1 MSALRPI
8 TAFAG
13 KATIRTRVALAATL
27 LAVTCLGVLGYLQI
41 QTMSTTFDEVADEQG
56 LTLTTQL
63 SEALVGAGQGVV
75 QVIPFTEEG
84 LDGIATFDSS
94 GRVQAHGGG
103 LDATVTRLRSQALA
117 AARTKKTKQE
127 FRLPEA
133 GGRSTPVSSLRP
145 WSSPRTI
152 QVTIVPQSDGGAVVA
167 AYHVDWAT
175 EKLKGRA
182 YSILLSVAGG
192 AGFICF
198 GLMLMLSRLVTRPVG
213 RLAGEVRQLGE
224 GNLVMALSDQSSPEL
239 QQLASDISQMR
250 DDLIVA
256 VRQSSTDPLTG
267 IANHRAF
274 HDRLEEAVANA
285 ERSAQPL
292 GLIAIDLDR
301 LKEINDVHGH
311 MAGDRVLEAVAA
323 KIADTCGPNDLC
335 ARVGGDEFAVVCPAA
350 EPDAV
355 ATLADRIRTAV
366 SALGAAGLVG
376 GDGERVKAEIGVSV
390 GFAHM
395 PATARTRE
403 ELIHHADTQLYRAKT
418 GRGHDSTEELP
429 IASAQPPEGIAA
441 VVRALA
447 VAVDA
452 KDSGTRSHCQT
463 VSEYAVAIAERMGFA
478 AGELE
483 SIRRVAVLHDV
494 GKIGTPDAVLG
505 KPSRLTEEEYT
516 LMKRH
521 SELGY
526 RILINGGLPLREAQ
540 WVLHHHEHLDGSG
553 YPHGLRG
560 DEIPI
565 QSRIILVADAF
576 EAMTSD
582 RPYRAGRPMQDAL
595 TELRR
600 CAGTQFDPEVVD
612 ELARVIAGRINGAGA
627 LPEPRF
633 DDDRQGARP

>member
-1 MSALRPI
+1 M
-8 TAFAG
+8 
-13 KATIRTRVALAATL
+13 ALAATL
-27 LAVTCLGVLGYLQI
+27 LAVTCLGVLGYLQLR
-41 QTMSTTFDEVADEQG
+41 TMSTTFDNVADEQG

-75 QVIPFTEEG
+75 QVIPFTDKG
-84 LDGIATFDSS
+84 LDGVAVYDSR
-94 GRVQAHGGG
+94 GRLQVHGGG
-103 LDATVTRLRSQALA
+103 LDATVSKLGPEAVD
-117 AARTKKTKQE
+117 AARAKRNRQE
-127 FRLPEA
+127 FRLPEDD
-133 GGRSTPVSSLRP
+133 GTSKPVASLSP

-152 QVTIVPQSDGGAVVA
+152 QVTIVPQSDGGAIVA
-167 AYHVDWAT
+167 AYHVEWAT
-175 EKLKGRA
+175 EKLKSRA
-182 YSILLSVAGG
+182 YSILLSVIGG

-198 GLMLMLSRLVTRPVG
+198 GLMLMLSRLVTRPLG
-213 RLAGEVRQLGE
+213 RLASEVRQLGE
-224 GNLVMALSDQSSPEL
+224 GNLVMSLSEQSSPEL
-239 QQLASDISQMR
+239 QQLAYDISQMR

-267 IANHRAF
+267 VANHRAF

-285 ERSAQPL
+285 ERAAQPL

-323 KIADTCGPNDLC
+323 KIAETCGTNDLC
-335 ARVGGDEFAVVCPAA
+335 ARVGGDEFAVVCPGS

-355 ATLADRIRTAV
+355 AMLADRIRAAV
-366 SALGAAGLVG
+366 SGLGAAGLVG
-376 GDGERVKAEIGVSV
+376 GDGSRVEVDIGVSTGV
-390 GFAHM
+390 AHM
-395 PATARTRE
+395 PGTARTRE

-418 GRGHDSTEELP
+418 GRDHTPSEDLP
-429 IASAQPPEGIAA
+429 IASAQPPEGIDA

-463 VSEYAVAIAERMGFA
+463 VSEYAVAIAERLGFA
-478 AGELE
+478 GAEME

-505 KPSRLTEEEYT
+505 KPSRLTEEEYA

-560 DEIPI
+560 EEIPI

-600 CAGTQFDPEVVD
+600 CSGTQFDPAVVD
-612 ELARVIAGRINGAGA
+612 TLARVIATRVNGAEA

-633 DDDRQGARP
+633 DDARDGARP

>member
-1 MSALRPI
+1 M
-8 TAFAG
+8 
-13 KATIRTRVALAATL
+13 ALAATL
-27 LAVTCLGVLGYLQI
+27 LAVTCLTVLGYLQL
-41 QTMSTTFDEVADEQG
+41 QTMSTTFDKVADEQG

-63 SEALVGAGQGVV
+63 SEALVGAGQSVI
-75 QVIPFTEEG
+75 QVIPFTEKG
-84 LDGIATFDSS
+84 LDGVATFDAS
-94 GRVQAHGGG
+94 GRIQAHGGG
-103 LDATVTRLRSQALA
+103 LDSTVSRLGPQAAA
-117 AARTKKTKQE
+117 AARAKAPRQE
-127 FRLPEA
+127 FRLPA
-133 GGRSTPVSSLRP
+133 DDGTSTRVSSLKP

-152 QVTIVPQSDGGAVVA
+152 QVTIVPQSDGGAVVG

-175 EKLKGRA
+175 EKLKSRA

-224 GNLVMALSDQSSPEL
+224 GNLVMSLSEQSSPEL

-274 HDRLEEAVANA
+274 HDQLEEAVANA
-285 ERSAQPL
+285 ERTQQPL

-323 KIADTCGPNDLC
+323 KIAETCGPNDLC
-335 ARVGGDEFAVVCPAA
+335 ARVGGDEFAVVCPGA

-366 SALGAAGLVG
+366 SALAAAGVVG
-376 GDGERVKAEIGVSV
+376 GDGTRVEAEIGVSA
-390 GFAHM
+390 GYAHM
-395 PATARTRE
+395 PATARSRE
-403 ELIHHADTQLYRAKT
+403 ELIHHADKQLYRAKT
-418 GRGHDSTEELP
+418 VRETGLGDSPEPGAATERLP
-429 IASAQPPEGIAA
+429 IASAQPPEGVEA

-463 VSEYAVAIAERMGFA
+463 VSEYAVAIAERLGLTG
-478 AGELE
+478 GELE
-483 SIRRVAVLHDV
+483 SVRRASLLHDV

-505 KPSRLTEEEYT
+505 KPSRLTSEEYE

-560 DEIPI
+560 EEIPL

-582 RPYRAGRPMQDAL
+582 RPYRAGRPTQEAL
-595 TELRR
+595 AELRR
-600 CAGTQFDPEVVD
+600 CSGTQFDPDVVS
-612 ELARVIAGRINGAGA
+612 ELARVVAGRLQGAEA

-633 DDDRQGARP
+633 DQAEHGARP